1 MSKQKLNIAMI
12 GTGFIAK
19 AHSNAF
25 RQVGHFFNVPYE
37 LSLKIICGRNQ
48 AKLDSAATQWGWQE
62 LATDWQAV
70 VCRSDVDVVDIAVP
84 NALHAPIAI
93 AAAQAGKVVLCEKP
107 LATSLRDAETMAR
120 AMRQVPSLVWF
131 NYRRIPAVVSAKQVI
146 TDGRIGRVFH
156 YRPRYPHQSGND
168 SSNAKTCGFLPA
180 QASRGTG

>member
-120 AMRQVPSLVWF
+120 AMRRPVPLRDPRATIRAMLTVCSRF
-131 NYRRIPAVVSAKQVI
+131 CAVSF
-146 TDGRIGRVFH
+146 IG
-156 YRPRYPHQSGND
+156 
-168 SSNAKTCGFLPA
+168 A
-180 QASRGTG
+180 

>member
-37 LSLKIICGRNQ
+37 LSLKIICGRSQ
-48 AKLDSAATQWGWQE
+48 IKLESAAAQWGWQE

-70 VCRSDVDVVDIAVP
+70 VRRRDIDAVDIAVP

-93 AAAQAGKVVLCEKP
+93 AAAQAGKIVLCEKP
-107 LATSLRDAETMAR
+107 LAMSLQEAETMAQ
-120 AMRQVPSLVWF
+120 AMRRIPSLVWF
-131 NYRRIPAVVSAKQVI
+131 NYR
-146 TDGRIGRVFH
+146 
-156 YRPRYPHQSGND
+156 
-168 SSNAKTCGFLPA
+168 
-180 QASRGTG
+180 